1 MNDEYNLRAGK
12 KDRSANRYSEEEFL
26 SLPRSQQLELANIWW
41 MNSKEFDEGGMF
53 QFSYTHFSN
62 LCQRLGFKKG
72 VIDTGQCSKSGTSE
86 AIKKEHV
93 LWIERG
99 RRTDTIEKKIT
110 LSGET
115 YEKYDKL
122 IGSQDLTNIEKSK
135 IFEAIINIAL
145 DECLKKKER
154 GEFKVGYRATKAE
167 RLL

>member
-1 MNDEYNLRAGK
+1 MANEYTRSSK
-12 KDRSANRYSEEEFL
+12 KDRSSNRYSEEEFL
-26 SLPRSQQLELANIWW
+26 ALPRSQQLELANIWW
-41 MNSKEFDEGGMF
+41 MNSKEFDDSQLF
-53 QFSYTHFSN
+53 QFSYTHFAEI
-62 LCQRLGFKKG
+62 CKKLGFKKG
-72 VIDTGQCSKSGTSE
+72 VIDTGQYDKSGTSE

-110 LSGET
+110 LSGDT
-115 YEKYDKL
+115 FKKYDEL
-122 IGSQDLTNIEKSK
+122 IGSKNLTNIEKSK

-154 GEFKVGYRATKAE
+154 GEFMVGYRATKAE